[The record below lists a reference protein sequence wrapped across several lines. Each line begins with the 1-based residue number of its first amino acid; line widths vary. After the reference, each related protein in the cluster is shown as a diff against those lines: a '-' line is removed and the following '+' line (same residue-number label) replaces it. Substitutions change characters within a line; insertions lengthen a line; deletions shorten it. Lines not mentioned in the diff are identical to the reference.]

1 MTFLWYVPIAFS
13 EHIKRKFSSLFFPP
27 TSWLDSWALTFSSS
41 YGSDSVSYSDAW
53 SILTS
58 ADFSCI
64 AHLHSG
70 LRHIRMAR
78 QFSHLQTEECQ
89 MSDTCLKEGFP
100 PYILSFPASPCA
112 AWHIFHDLLPISS
125 SAPCPLDSCEENLS
139 NRSARM
145 ALGNKTM
152 AKWSSRQT
160 SLPFSWLIL
169 TCGFQSPPHTVM
181 VGT

>member
-1 MTFLWYVPIAFS
+1 MIRPDHVLGA
-13 EHIKRKFSSLFFPP
+13 IKRKFSSLFFPP
-27 TSWLDSWALTFSSS
+27 TSWLDSWALTSVFILLWFGLRVILRCLIHINFGGLFLHCTFTFWSSS
-41 YGSDSVSYSDAW
+41 YSDGQT
-53 SILTS
+53 I
-58 ADFSCI
+58 
-64 AHLHSG
+64 
-70 LRHIRMAR
+70 
-78 QFSHLQTEECQ
+78 HLQTEECQ

-125 SAPCPLDSCEENLS
+125 SVPCPLDSCEEDLS

-152 AKWSSRQT
+152 AKWSSKQT
-160 SLPFSWLIL
+160 TLPFSWLIL
-169 TCGFQSPPHTVM
+169 TCGFQSPKHTVM